1 MQLRTFRHLLICA
14 ATLTL
19 STAMLAACN
28 DAAEPGPAATRIL
41 PAGTPT
47 VDIAPTSSA
56 QEESDSPAPLTEAT
70 PAIIIE
76 PSEPAAT
83 VTIGPPPFGMPL
95 EELVFFSPGPGSFA
109 SQAVRVDG
117 YGGPSLNNRVQLS
130 LFGEDGRR
138 LSEGYAWLYSYP
150 GTPGIFYA
158 TMPYQI
164 PLVAELGWL
173 QVLSYG
179 DRYGNLKHVNTISV
193 TLLSE
198 GSEKLYPGLHGPEQ
212 LAIFSPREES
222 IVEGGTAHVTGA
234 GWVEY
239 GDSIVIQILDR
250 FNNVL
255 GSSETVIDS
264 PALGHIGQFST
275 DVQYQIPYP
284 QWARISVS
292 EPHPVIEG
300 PSHYSSVEVWLRP

>member
-1 MQLRTFRHLLICA
+1 MLRIFRHLATCA
-14 ATLTL
+14 ATFAL
-19 STAMLAACN
+19 SAAMLTACTGTS
-28 DAAEPGPAATRIL
+28 ESTPAAPPIN
-41 PAGTPT
+41 PAGSAT
-47 VDIAPTSSA
+47 AASSPTSSV
-56 QEESDSPAPLTEAT
+56 QEQPGGPAPLTEAT

-117 YGGPSLNNRVQLS
+117 YGGPSLNNRVELS
-130 LFGEDGRR
+130 LFGEDGRK

-164 PLVAELGWL
+164 PLVAERGWL
-173 QVLSYG
+173 QVRSYG

-212 LAIFSPREES
+212 LAVFSPREES
-222 IVEGGTAHVTGA
+222 IVEGGIAHVTGA
-234 GWVEY
+234 GWAEH
-239 GDSIVIQILDR
+239 GGSIVIQVLDR

-255 GSSETVIDS
+255 GSSETTIES
-264 PALGHIGQFST
+264 PAEGHIGPFSV
-275 DVQYQIPYP
+275 DVQYEIPYP

-292 EPHPVIEG
+292 EPHPVIEE